1 MLFYFV
7 VKMARKSDVVDY
19 RSNAQTNAPLPEDNG
34 DGGFA
39 AANRCVA
46 EILKVTEK
54 TPN

>member
-1 MLFYFV
+1 
-7 VKMARKSDVVDY
+7 MARKIDVVDY
-19 RSNAQTNAPLPEDNG
+19 RPISNAQTNAPLPEDNG

-46 EILKVTEK
+46 ETLKVTEK